1 MHGCVV
7 NVYNISH
14 ATLISMC
21 ITYIYIG
28 DGRPTAREYL
38 RFLTTYCVDWKA
50 IGLQLGL
57 EQAALNVIGANN
69 RDRNRECLRLTLE
82 SWLQMDIHATWSK
95 LELAITNANRANL
108 GIDPLDTSKADITS
122 CI

>member
-1 MHGCVV
+1 
-7 NVYNISH
+7 
-14 ATLISMC
+14 MC

-57 EQAALNVIGANN
+57 EQAALNVIGADH
-69 RDRNRECLRLTLE
+69 RDQNRECLRLTLE

-95 LELAITNANRANL
+95 LELAITNANRVNL
-108 GIDPLDTSKADITS
+108 GIDTLDASKADITIAVYNHDYLVD
-122 CI
+122 CIHACI

>member
-1 MHGCVV
+1 MH
-7 NVYNISH
+7 YIY
-14 ATLISMC
+14 I
-21 ITYIYIG
+21 YIYIG

-57 EQAALNVIGANN
+57 RQAALNVIGADNHN
-69 RDRNRECLRLTLE
+69 HNRECLRLTLE
-82 SWLQMDIHATWSK
+82 SWLQLDIHATWSK
-95 LELAITNANRANL
+95 LELAITNANRVNL
-108 GIDPLDTSKADITS
+108 GIDPLDTSKSDITS

>member
-1 MHGCVV
+1 
-7 NVYNISH
+7 
-14 ATLISMC
+14 MC

-38 RFLTTYCVDWKA
+38 KFLTTYCVDWKA

-57 EQAALNVIGANN
+57 GQAALNVIGADHRNQ
-69 RDRNRECLRLTLE
+69 NRECLRLTLE

-108 GIDPLDTSKADITS
+108 GIDPLDASKADITS